1 MPGEAVARGAPG
13 YDEAR
18 ERLTWNARFVQARAP
33 AAIASPRSAAEVAA
47 LMRFAVGRGLKLG
60 LRSGGHNYEASA
72 LRDGGILLDLGGL
85 DGIAIDAED
94 RTAWIGPGVQGEQL
108 IEALAEHGLAFPI
121 GHCADVGLGG
131 YLLSGGF
138 GWNMGDWGPACA
150 SVLEVEL
157 VLASG
162 EVIRANA
169 DEHADLFWAA
179 RGAGAG
185 FFAAA
190 TGFRLA
196 LHPLPAA
203 AFAMTVA
210 FPADA
215 APRIASWLTEASRQA
230 ARAAEITCLVGP
242 HVETGRPAIV
252 LRAEAAGQSHAH
264 ARERVQPLLA
274 LPAGVE
280 PIGER
285 KEQTLDFAELTKL
298 SAIPAHK
305 RVAADHIWSN
315 SPVGDL
321 LLAVAPLAGIP
332 GKMST
337 VNLFGLGGVGEVRH
351 APDERE
357 WALSLGGGI
366 AAGIYAIWDDSKDD
380 ARHIEWVRQVDAALA
395 PFKTGRYVGE
405 ASLAAGPERVEDCF
419 TPGALE
425 RIERLRE
432 RYDPQRLFGGFPI

>member
-1 MPGEAVARGAPG
+1 V
-13 YDEAR
+13 
-18 ERLTWNARFVQARAP
+18 
-33 AAIASPRSAAEVAA
+33 
-47 LMRFAVGRGLKLG
+47 RFAARRDLKLG
-60 LRSGGHNYEASA
+60 VRSGGHSYEASA
-72 LRDGGILLDLGGL
+72 LRDGGIMLDLGGL
-85 DGIAIDAED
+85 DRIEIDAEA
-94 RTAWIGPGVQGEQL
+94 RTAWIGPGVKGGQL

-162 EVIRANA
+162 DVVRADA
-169 DEHADLFWAA
+169 RERTDLFWAA

-185 FFAAA
+185 FFAVA

-203 AFAMTVA
+203 AFALTA
-210 FPADA
+210 SFTAES
-215 APRIASWLTEASRQA
+215 APMLAPWLTQASRKA

-242 HVETGRPAIV
+242 HPQTGQPSIT

-264 ARERVQPLLA
+264 ARERVEPLLA
-274 LPAGVE
+274 LPAE
-280 PIGER
+280 ADRIGESSER
-285 KEQTLDFAELTKL
+285 FLDFAELTRL

-305 RVAADHIWSN
+305 RVVADHLWSEA
-315 SPVGDL
+315 PIGDL
-321 LLAVAPLAGIP
+321 LLAVQGFAGIP
-332 GKMST
+332 DKFSS

-366 AAGIYAIWDDSKDD
+366 AAGIYGVWDDPADD
-380 ARHIEWVRQVDAALA
+380 ERHLDWVRRVDAALA
-395 PFKTGRYVGE
+395 PFRTGRYVGE
-405 ASLAAGPERVEDCF
+405 ASLMQPGRMAECF
-419 TPGALE
+419 TPSALE
-425 RIERLRE
+425 RIERLRAE
-432 RYDPQRLFGGFPI
+432 YDPQGLF